1 MTTGGISPK
10 NSDRNSVSS
19 LIESS
24 ALGAGLWLYE
34 TGSPNMGTA
43 TAGRAAMA
51 RDVTTAASNPAGMTR
66 LDRNSSILNRSS
78 CMLRP

>member
-1 MTTGGISPK
+1 
-10 NSDRNSVSS
+10 
-19 LIESS
+19 
-24 ALGAGLWLYE
+24 
-34 TGSPNMGTA
+34 
-43 TAGRAAMA
+43 MA